1 MKIEDKIALAE
12 KELIEQRIRFEDR
25 KKELDG
31 LIKERAR
38 LGASAILDNEKDGK
52 RVAEIDSQR
61 NKLRSEL
68 EIYPDILRQVEAK
81 IEGFKKEKE
90 AGILR
95 ENLAKQ
101 KKAARKVEELS
112 QELGTLLE
120 RANEA
125 NMELQ
130 KHRSIYLK
138 LHELTDQDVITKPTT
153 LGSQGWLRVLAG
165 VIKAELAGE
174 PRPMPRYPGAAPPI

>member
-1 MKIEDKIALAE
+1 MRIEEKIALAG
-12 KELIEQRIRFEDR
+12 KELIEQRTRFEDR

-31 LIKERAR
+31 LTKERAR
-38 LGASAILDNEKDGK
+38 LGASVILDNKKDGK

-90 AGILR
+90 AGILKK
-95 ENLAKQ
+95 NLIEQ
-101 KKAARKVEELS
+101 KKAAEEVERLS
-112 QELGTLLE
+112 EELGTLLE
-120 RANEA
+120 RANNV

-130 KHRSIYLK
+130 KQRSQYLK
-138 LHELTDQDVITKPTT
+138 LYELTDEDVITKPTT
-153 LGSQGWLRVLAG
+153 IGSQGSLRILAG
-165 VIKAELAGE
+165 VINAELVGN
-174 PRPMPRYPGAAPPI
+174 PRPSPRFPPPGPAI

>member
-12 KELIEQRIRFEDR
+12 KELIEQRTRFEDR

-68 EIYPDILRQVEAK
+68 EIYPDILREVEAK
-81 IEGFKKEKE
+81 IEGFKKEKVE
-90 AGILR
+90 GILR

-101 KKAARKVEELS
+101 KKAAREVEGLS
-112 QELGTLLE
+112 EELGTLLE
-120 RANEA
+120 KANET
-125 NMELQ
+125 NIELQ
-130 KHRSIYLK
+130 KQRSQYS
-138 LHELTDQDVITKPTT
+138 ELYNLTNQNVITKPTT
-153 LGSQGWLRVLAG
+153 LGSLGWLRVLAG
-165 VIKAELAGE
+165 TVKAELAGNV
-174 PRPMPRYPGAAPPI
+174 RPMPRYPGAAPPI